1 MAGVPAEVVA
11 VARRSERCF
20 ELGVY
25 EHSATAP
32 WVSKGGRAVLLG
44 DAAHAMAP
52 FLGQG
57 ANQAIQD
64 AYCLAD
70 RLAAAK
76 GGDLASKVLGPLQ
89 SYTLLRRAPVTAL
102 QIES

>member
-1 MAGVPAEVVA
+1 
-11 VARRSERCF
+11 
-20 ELGVY
+20 
-25 EHSATAP
+25 
-32 WVSKGGRAVLLG
+32 
-44 DAAHAMAP
+44 MAP

-70 RLAAAK
+70 RLAVAR
-76 GGDLASKVLGPLQ
+76 GGDLASKVVGPLQ

-102 QIES
+102 QVESRLLGAMETAGGGAGTLPQIVRDAFFFANGKLGIAAQVFVKGARPWV